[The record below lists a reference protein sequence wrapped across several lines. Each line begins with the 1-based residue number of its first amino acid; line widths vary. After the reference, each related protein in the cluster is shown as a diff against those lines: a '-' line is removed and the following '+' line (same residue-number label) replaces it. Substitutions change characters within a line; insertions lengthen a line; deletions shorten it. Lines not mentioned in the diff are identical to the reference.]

1 MSSAGGKEE
10 AQMNM
15 THHAQTRGQQRG
27 ISNAHLKLIAAFGQ
41 TERRHGNATAIY
53 LGKKGLRD
61 LERILREGV
70 QAMDKLKGQV
80 VLLAE
85 DDSVITCYHRTKR
98 AKR

>member
-1 MSSAGGKEE
+1 MT
-10 AQMNM
+10 M
-15 THHAQTRGQQRG
+15 THHAQARSQQRG
-27 ISNAHLKLIAAFGQ
+27 ISQAHLKLLVAFGQ
-41 TERRHGNATAIY
+41 TERVPGNATAVY
-53 LGKKGLRD
+53 LDKKGLKN

-98 AKR
+98 VMR